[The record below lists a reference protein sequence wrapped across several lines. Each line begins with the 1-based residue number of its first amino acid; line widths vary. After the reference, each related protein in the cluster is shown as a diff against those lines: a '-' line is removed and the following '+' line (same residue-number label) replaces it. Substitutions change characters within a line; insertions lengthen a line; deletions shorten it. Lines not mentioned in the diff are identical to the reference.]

1 MQISKG
7 KVASFHYT
15 LTNDQGTI
23 LDRSESEEP
32 LSYIHGFGMIIPGL
46 EQALVG
52 RSTGDT
58 FRITIE
64 PAEAYGER
72 HEELIQNISP
82 SVFPEDLK
90 IEPGM
95 QFHAQTEDGTQLITV
110 MKVEDEQV
118 TIDANHPLAGERL
131 TFQVEVTG
139 IREATEEE
147 KSHGHVH
154 TPGVDHS

>member
-15 LTNDQGTI
+15 LTNEQGLI
-23 LDRSESEEP
+23 LDSSEGEEP

-46 EQALVG
+46 EKALVG
-52 RSTGDT
+52 RSAGET
-58 FRITIE
+58 FNVTIE
-64 PAEAYGER
+64 PQNAYGDR
-72 HEELIQNISP
+72 HEDLIQDISR
-82 SVFPEDLK
+82 SVFPEGHE
-90 IEPGM
+90 ITPGM
-95 QFHAQTEDGTQLITV
+95 QFHAQTKDGTQLITV
-110 MKVEDEQV
+110 VEVGDEEV

-131 TFQVEVTG
+131 TFQIEVTG

-154 TPGVDHS
+154 TPGAEH